1 MKDALSNVKIIEIFP
16 PSVQTELHDARHQPD
31 LKNGAQIGMPLEEF
45 AQAAH
50 DAIVRGEEDIVI
62 GAAEEWYY
70 SFEPLRR
77 ERFNELVEKLRDYGK

>member
-1 MKDALSNVKIIEIFP
+1 
-16 PSVQTELHDARHQPD
+16 
-31 LKNGAQIGMPLEEF
+31 MPLEEF